1 MADLGVDTMIGER
14 LLNHALPVLL
24 RKYVKSTLDKGMSQA
39 LDQYHQYL
47 IYRGFSSVA
56 PQILRRSS
64 VEVGNGQT
72 LTASGWL

>member
-1 MADLGVDTMIGER
+1 MIGER

-24 RKYVKSTLDKGMSQA
+24 RKYVKSNLDKGMSLA
-39 LDQYHQYL
+39 LEQYHQYS

-56 PQILRRSS
+56 PEILPRSS
-64 VEVGNGQT
+64 VDHEKGQT